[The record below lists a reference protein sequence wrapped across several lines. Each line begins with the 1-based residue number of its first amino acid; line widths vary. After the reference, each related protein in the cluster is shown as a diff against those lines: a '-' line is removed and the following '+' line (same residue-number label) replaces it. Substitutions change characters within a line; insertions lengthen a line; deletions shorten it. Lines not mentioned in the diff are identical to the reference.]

1 MLIKISNLSKAYY
14 SETKTITRA
23 LENISV
29 DFKDKGLN
37 FIVGESGSGKST
49 LLNIIGAIDTFD
61 SGSIVVGGHSLKDL
75 NEKELDYYRNSVVG
89 FVFQELN
96 LLEEFTVRDNIKL
109 ALDLNSQENEEKV
122 ELYLTSLGLK
132 EIESNNVKNIS
143 TGQKQ
148 RVAIARTL
156 IKNPSI
162 IIADEPT
169 GSLDSKNALEIMS
182 ALKQISKVKLVIVV
196 THDLDFAYMYGDRII
211 ELKDGQVVKDIEKGL
226 TKDNN
231 IKELGNNLIK
241 INKLDSNVVEKINEM
256 KNEYNQKVYI
266 SSSKNSRKTKALFPK
281 AIFDEDNSNDFKVS
295 QRNKGKMK
303 SVELKKSKLGLKKLF
318 KLAISNLFNKKKI
331 LFLTIVLM
339 VFSLLLYGLS
349 EGLVNYNKIDAY
361 VETINKENIKTIN
374 LVEKNGDSNKR
385 IREANIV
392 SLKEKYK
399 DISIAKEYD
408 LPLKINFNKTVNG
421 TKKYT
426 LSGVSEIGDVTKFG
440 YTLLHGKNNIETYE
454 EIIISEYFANLLIK
468 GEYFENVKEI
478 SSIVNKEISLNNVNY
493 KVVGIIESNYLA
505 NYKSDN
511 DKLNSYSEIRD
522 NLVFA
527 KEGFMNNYYKNL
539 DYIEYFLDIYL
550 KDDDSLYDSNNL
562 SMANVIF
569 DSNEDNG
576 KFTINY
582 YEDNKNNLEENEILI
597 SESYL
602 ENNDMCR
609 EKCTSSSFNSELVF
623 TYDSSILYSL
633 NDYKVV
639 GTYSYDGNEG
649 NLSNLYSNSII
660 VSSLLKE
667 DINKNIYFNNQLV
680 IGLSENDSINSK
692 FINEAYDLG
701 LSINKNFTSL
711 YNEYSEMVSELSDV
725 LNTISIVLLVISIV
739 LLFAFIQNS
748 ILISRRKIGIL
759 KSLGV
764 RTSNIFVIFLLE
776 TLFVSLFTIVGA
788 STLLLI
794 ASPLV
799 NLVVR
804 GNYGFYFSAL
814 NINALILFKIT
825 IITLFVSLLALIVP
839 FIKFKKM
846 QTSKLIGSR

>member
-1 MLIKISNLSKAYY
+1 MLIKINNLSKAYY

-23 LENISV
+23 LENINL

-96 LLEEFTVRDNIKL
+96 LLDEFNVRDNIKL
-109 ALDLNSQENEEKV
+109 ALDLNSQENEDKID
-122 ELYLTSLGLK
+122 LYLTSLGLK
-132 EIESNNVKNIS
+132 EIEFNNVKNIS

-169 GSLDSKNALEIMS
+169 GSLDSKNALEIMDT
-182 ALKQISKVKLVIVV
+182 LKQIAKVKLVIVI
-196 THDLDFAYMYGDRII
+196 THDLDFAYSYGDRII
-211 ELKDGQVVKDIEKGL
+211 ELKDGQIVKDIEKGQ

-231 IKELGNNLIK
+231 IKELGGNLIK
-241 INKLDSNVVEKINEM
+241 INKLDDTVVDKINNM

-266 SSSKNSRKTKALFPK
+266 SSSKNYRKTKALFPK
-281 AIFDEDNSNDFKVS
+281 AIFNEDSNSDFKIS
-295 QRNKGKMK
+295 QKNKGKMRN
-303 SVELKKSKLGLKKLF
+303 VELKKSKLGFKRIF

-331 LFLTIVLM
+331 LILTIVLM
-339 VFSLLLYGLS
+339 IFSLLLYGVS

-374 LVEKNGDSNKR
+374 LVEKNGESNKR
-385 IREANIV
+385 IREESIKT
-392 SLKEKYK
+392 LDDKYE
-399 DISIAKEYD
+399 DVNIAKEYS

-426 LSGVSEIGDVTKFG
+426 LNGVSEVNDITKVG
-440 YTLLHGKNNIETYE
+440 YTLLHGKGNIENYNE
-454 EIIISEYFANLLIK
+454 VVISEYFANLLID
-468 GEYFENVKEI
+468 GVYFNEVNNISQIIDREI
-478 SSIVNKEISLNNVNY
+478 KLNNIDY
-493 KVVGIIESNYLA
+493 KVVGILKSNYLA
-505 NYKSDN
+505 KYKSEN
-511 DKLNSYSEIRD
+511 EKLNSYLDIRD
-522 NLVFA
+522 NLIFV
-527 KEGFMNNYYKNL
+527 KEGFMNEYYNKLNYM
-539 DYIEYFLDIYL
+539 EYFLDIYL
-550 KDDDSLYDSNNL
+550 KEDESLYDKNNL

-569 DSNEDNG
+569 DSNQDNI
-576 KFTINY
+576 KFTYNY
-582 YEDNKNNLEENEILI
+582 YEENKENLLENEILI

-602 ENNDMCR
+602 ENNDMCMNG
-609 EKCTSSSFNSELVF
+609 CTSSSFKSELVF
-623 TYDSSILYSL
+623 TYESSILHSL

-639 GTYSYDGNEG
+639 GTYSYTGTEG
-649 NLSNLYSNSII
+649 NLFNLYSNSII
-660 VSSLLKE
+660 VSSSLK
-667 DINKNIYFNNQLV
+667 DDLNKNIYYNNQLV
-680 IGLSENDSINSK
+680 VGLSSNDKVNSK
-692 FINEAYDLG
+692 FINDAYDLG

-725 LNTISIVLLVISIV
+725 LNTISIVLLLISVV

-748 ILISRRKIGIL
+748 ILISQRKIGIL

-764 RTSNIFVIFLLE
+764 RTINIFMIFLLE
-776 TLFVSLFTIVGA
+776 TLFVSLFTIVG
-788 STLLLI
+788 SNTLLLVS
-794 ASPLV
+794 SPLINV
-799 NLVVR
+799 VVR
-804 GNYGFYFSAL
+804 SNYGFYFSAL
-814 NINALILFKIT
+814 NINAFILLKIS
-825 IITLFVSLLALIVP
+825 IITLFVPFIALIIP
-839 FIKFKKM
+839 FIKFRKM